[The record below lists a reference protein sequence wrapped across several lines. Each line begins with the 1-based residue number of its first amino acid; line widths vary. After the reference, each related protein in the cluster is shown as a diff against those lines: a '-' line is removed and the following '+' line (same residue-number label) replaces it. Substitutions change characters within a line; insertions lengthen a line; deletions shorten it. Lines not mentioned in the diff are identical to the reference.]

1 MRPVP
6 RPSSGR
12 AAAPSPS
19 AAVSSA
25 TQLASRVRLLACGE
39 PARGDDGVAPLAV
52 ERALA
57 RLPAAVRAQIEVRR
71 RPGLDPADLVDLSA
85 GTALLIVDAV
95 VGVAPGSLVRRP
107 LAEIPGAGGPAP
119 ASSHTLPIGDVLRIV
134 EAASGQRPDGVFL
147 GLGGHE
153 FRLGAGLSGPVAE
166 AVPRL
171 EAAIVA
177 EIRRLVRL

>member
-1 MRPVP
+1 MTTAP
-6 RPSSGR
+6 RSGSSP
-12 AAAPSPS
+12 AASPS
-19 AAVSSA
+19 AAASSA
-25 TQLASRVRLLACGE
+25 TQPATRVRLLACGE
-39 PARGDDGVAPLAV
+39 PARGDDGVALLAV

-57 RLPAAVRAQIEVRR
+57 RLPAAVRARIEVRC

-107 LAEIPGAGGPAP
+107 LAELPAAGGAAP
-119 ASSHTLPIGDVLRIV
+119 ASSHALPIGDVLRIV

-147 GLGGHE
+147 GLGGLE
-153 FRLGAGLSGPVAE
+153 FRLGAGLSEPVAQ

-177 EIRRLVRL
+177 EIRRLLRS